1 MVVLDVSLNELYKL
15 LNKSLSE
22 EELNEYLLNI
32 KCELDEIEGNNAKIE
47 VKDFNRIDLY
57 SITGIARELKGILNI
72 EIGIPKFEVRD
83 SNYDLIV
90 DKEISNVR
98 PYIVG
103 AIVKN
108 VKLNEDRLKDLIQLQ
123 EKISQSF
130 GRNRQKVA
138 IGTHNFDLIKFPV
151 YYKLTDPETRFI
163 PLGLNKE
170 LSLREILENTEA
182 GKKYSYILNKYDKY
196 PILIDSNNNIISF
209 PPIINSN
216 KIGRLDINTRNI
228 FVDVSGTDLEK
239 VLLALNVIVLTL
251 KDFGGEIYSIN
262 VIYPDKKIKTP
273 ELKVIKKEMDLNK
286 IKKYLGIEMNDNKI
300 IEYLNRKR
308 MNAKIENNKLIIEY
322 LNYRDDILS
331 EYDIIEEI
339 LISYGY
345 NNLKPREI
353 KIYTKGGLS
362 KERKIMNNIRKIM
375 VNMGCI
381 EIYTPILSNKDIN
394 SLLNED
400 REIIELI
407 NPVSSSYNS
416 IRVYLL
422 SSFLQLLSENNE
434 LKFPAK
440 IFELNRVSYIKN
452 NKIIEDLDLLYIYSD
467 YEVSVN
473 DSLKVLK
480 RLFKELK
487 VDFDIRNSNHKFLI
501 NGRQGDIF
509 VNNENIGWIGEIDP
523 NILEK
528 LSIKYPLTS
537 FEISIKE
544 LMRYIKYDI

>member
-15 LNKSLSE
+15 LNKNLSE

-72 EIGIPKFEVRD
+72 ENGIPKFEVKD

-98 PYIVG
+98 PYIAG

-151 YYKLTDPETRFI
+151 YYKLTGPETRFV
-163 PLGLNKE
+163 PLGFNKE
-170 LSLREILENTEA
+170 LSLKEILENTEA
-182 GKKYSYILNKYDKY
+182 GKKYSYILNKYDRY

-216 KIGRLDINTRNI
+216 KIGRLDINTKNI
-228 FVDVSGTDLEK
+228 FIDVSGTDLEK
-239 VLLALNVIVLTL
+239 VLLALNVIALTL

-273 ELKVIKKEMDLNK
+273 ELKIIKKEMDLNK
-286 IKKYLGIEMNDNKI
+286 IKKYLGIELDNNKI
-300 IEYLNRKR
+300 VEYLNRKR

-322 LNYRDDILS
+322 LNYRNDILS

-353 KIYTKGGLS
+353 KIYTKGELS

-400 REIIELI
+400 REIAELI

-452 NKIIEDLDLLYIYSD
+452 NKIVEDLDLLYIYSD

-487 VDFDIRNSNHKFLI
+487 VDFDIRNSNHEFLI
-501 NGRQGDIF
+501 DGRQGDIF

-528 LSIKYPLTS
+528 LGIKYPLTG

-544 LMRYIKYDI
+544 LIKYIKYDI

>member
-15 LNKSLSE
+15 LNENLSE

-57 SITGIARELKGILNI
+57 SLSGIARELSGILNI
-72 EIGIPKFEVRD
+72 ETGIPKFEIKD
-83 SNYDLIV
+83 SDYDLIV
-90 DKEISNVR
+90 DKEILNIR

-103 AIVKN
+103 AVVKN

-163 PLGLNKE
+163 PLGFDKE

-182 GKKYSYILNKYDKY
+182 GKKYLYILNKYDKY

-216 KIGRLDINTRNI
+216 KIGRLDINTKNI
-228 FVDVSGTDLEK
+228 FIDVSGTDLEK
-239 VLLALNVIVLTL
+239 ILLALNVIVLTL

-286 IKKYLGIEMNDNKI
+286 IKKYLGIEIDNNKI
-300 IEYLNRKR
+300 VEYLNRKR
-308 MNAKIENNKLIIEY
+308 MNAKIENNKLIVEY
-322 LNYRDDILS
+322 LNYRNDILS

-362 KERKIMNNIRKIM
+362 KERKVMNNIRKIM

-394 SLLNED
+394 NLLNED

-407 NPVSSSYNS
+407 NPASSSYNS

-452 NKIIEDLDLLYIYSD
+452 NKIIEDIDLLYIYSD

-473 DSLKVLK
+473 YSLKVLK

-487 VDFDIRNSNHKFLI
+487 IDFDIRNSNHKFLI
-501 NGRQGDIF
+501 DGRQGDIF

-528 LSIKYPLTS
+528 LGIKYPLTG

-544 LMRYIKYDI
+544 LMKYIKYDI

>member
-1 MVVLDVSLNELYKL
+1 MVVLDASLNELYKL
-15 LNKSLSE
+15 LNKNLSE

-32 KCELDEIEGNNAKIE
+32 KCELDEIEENNAKIE

-57 SITGIARELKGILNI
+57 SLSGIARELKGILNV
-72 EIGIPKFEVRD
+72 ENGIPKFDVKD
-83 SNYDLIV
+83 SNYNLIV
-90 DKEISNVR
+90 DKEILNVR

-103 AIVKN
+103 AVVKN
-108 VKLNEDRLKDLIQLQ
+108 VKLNDDRLKDLIQLQ

-138 IGTHNFDLIKFPV
+138 IGMHNFDLIKFPV
-151 YYKLTDPETRFI
+151 YYKLTSPETRFI
-163 PLGLNKE
+163 PLGFDKE

-182 GKKYSYILNKYDKY
+182 GKKYLYILNKYDKY

-216 KIGRLDINTRNI
+216 KIGKLDINTKNI
-228 FVDVSGTDLEK
+228 FIDVSGTDLEK
-239 VLLALNVIVLTL
+239 ILLALNVIVLTL
-251 KDFGGEIYSIN
+251 KDFGGEVYSIN

-286 IKKYLGIEMNDNKI
+286 IKKYLGIEIDNNKI
-300 IEYLNRKR
+300 VEYLNRKR
-308 MNAKIENNKLIIEY
+308 MNAKIENDKLIVEY

-345 NNLKPREI
+345 NNLKPRET
-353 KIYTKGGLS
+353 KIYTKGVLS
-362 KERKIMNNIRKIM
+362 KERKIMNNIRKIV

-381 EIYTPILSNKDIN
+381 EIYTPILSNNDIN
-394 SLLNED
+394 NLLNED

-407 NPVSSSYNS
+407 NPASSSYNS

-434 LKFPAK
+434 LKFPSK

-452 NKIIEDLDLLYIYSD
+452 NKIVEDLNLLYIYSD

-480 RLFKELK
+480 RLFKELRI
-487 VDFDIRNSNHKFLI
+487 DFDIRNSNHKFLI
-501 NGRQGDIF
+501 DGRQGNIF

-528 LSIKYPLTS
+528 LSIKYPLTG

-544 LMRYIKYDI
+544 LMKYIKYDI

>member
-15 LNKSLSE
+15 LNKNLSE

-72 EIGIPKFEVRD
+72 ETGIPKFEVKD
-83 SNYDLIV
+83 SDYYLIV
-90 DKEISNVR
+90 DKEILNVR

-163 PLGLNKE
+163 PLGFNKE

-182 GKKYSYILNKYDKY
+182 GKKYSYILNKYNRY
-196 PILIDSNNNIISF
+196 PILIDSDNNIISF

-216 KIGRLDINTRNI
+216 KIGKLDINTKNI
-228 FVDVSGTDLEK
+228 FIDVSGTDLEK
-239 VLLALNVIVLTL
+239 ILLALNVIVLTL

-273 ELKVIKKEMDLNK
+273 ELKVVKKEMDLNK
-286 IKKYLGIEMNDNKI
+286 IRKYLGIELDYNEI
-300 IEYLNRKR
+300 IKHLNRKR

-322 LNYRDDILS
+322 LNYRNDILS

-362 KERKIMNNIRKIM
+362 KERKIMNNMRKIM
-375 VNMGCI
+375 VSMGCT

-394 SLLNED
+394 SLLNDD

-407 NPVSSSYNS
+407 NPSSSSYNS

-422 SSFLQLLSENNE
+422 TSFLQLLSENNE

-452 NKIIEDLDLLYIYSD
+452 NKIIEDLDLLYIYSN

-473 DSLKVLK
+473 NSLKVLK
-480 RLFKELK
+480 RLFKELRIN
-487 VDFDIRNSNHKFLI
+487 FDIRNSNHKFLI
-501 NGRQGDIF
+501 DGRQGDIF

-528 LSIKYPLTS
+528 LGIKYPLTG

-544 LMRYIKYDI
+544 LIKYIKYDI

>member
-15 LNKSLSE
+15 LNKNLSE

-32 KCELDEIEGNNAKIE
+32 KCELDEINGNNAKIE

-57 SITGIARELKGILNI
+57 SLAGIARELKGILNI
-72 EIGIPKFEVRD
+72 ETGIPKFEVKD
-83 SNYDLIV
+83 SDYYLIV
-90 DKEISNVR
+90 DKEILNVR

-163 PLGLNKE
+163 PLGFDKE

-182 GKKYSYILNKYDKY
+182 GKKYSYILNKYNRY
-196 PILIDSNNNIISF
+196 PILIDSDNNIISF

-216 KIGRLDINTRNI
+216 KIGKLDINTKNI
-228 FVDVSGTDLEK
+228 FIDVSGTDLEK
-239 VLLALNVIVLTL
+239 ILLALNVIVLTL

-273 ELKVIKKEMDLNK
+273 ELKVVKKEMDLNK
-286 IKKYLGIEMNDNKI
+286 IRKYLGIGLDYNEI
-300 IEYLNRKR
+300 IKHLNRKR

-322 LNYRDDILS
+322 LNYRNDILS

-375 VNMGCI
+375 VSMGCT

-394 SLLNED
+394 SLLNDD

-407 NPVSSSYNS
+407 NPSSSSYNS

-422 SSFLQLLSENNE
+422 TSFLQLLSENNE

-452 NKIIEDLDLLYIYSD
+452 NKIIEDLDLLYIYSN

-473 DSLKVLK
+473 NSLKVLK
-480 RLFKELK
+480 RLFKELRIN
-487 VDFDIRNSNHKFLI
+487 FDIRNSNHKFLI
-501 NGRQGDIF
+501 DGRQGDIF
-509 VNNENIGWIGEIDP
+509 VNNENIGWVGEIDP

-528 LSIKYPLTS
+528 LGIKYPLTG

-544 LMRYIKYDI
+544 LIKYIKYDI

>member
-15 LNKSLSE
+15 LNKNLSE
-22 EELNEYLLNI
+22 DELNEYLLNI

-72 EIGIPKFEVRD
+72 ETGIPKFEIKD

-90 DKEISNVR
+90 DKEILDVR

-108 VKLNEDRLKDLIQLQ
+108 VELNEDRLKDLIQLQ

-151 YYKLTDPETRFI
+151 YYKLTDPETKFI
-163 PLGLNKE
+163 PLGFNKE
-170 LSLREILENTEA
+170 LSLKEILENTEA
-182 GKKYSYILNKYDKY
+182 GKKYSYILNKYNKY

-216 KIGRLDINTRNI
+216 KIGRLDINTKNI
-228 FVDVSGTDLEK
+228 FIDVSGTDLEK
-239 VLLALNVIVLTL
+239 ILLALNVIVLTL

-273 ELKVIKKEMDLNK
+273 ELKIIKKEMDLNK
-286 IKKYLGIEMNDNKI
+286 IKKYLGIEIDNNKI
-300 IEYLNRKR
+300 VEYLNRKR

-322 LNYRDDILS
+322 LSYRNDILS

-394 SLLNED
+394 NLLNED

-416 IRVYLL
+416 IRIYLL

-480 RLFKELK
+480 RLFKELRI
-487 VDFDIRNSNHKFLI
+487 DFDIRNSNHKFLI
-501 NGRQGDIF
+501 DGRQGDIF

-528 LSIKYPLTS
+528 LGIKYPLTG

-544 LMRYIKYDI
+544 LMKYIKYDI

>member
-15 LNKSLSE
+15 LNKNLSE
-22 EELNEYLLNI
+22 DELNEYLLNI

-72 EIGIPKFEVRD
+72 ETGIPKFEIKD

-90 DKEISNVR
+90 DKEILNVR

-103 AIVKN
+103 AVVKN
-108 VKLNEDRLKDLIQLQ
+108 VELNEDRLKDLIQLQ

-151 YYKLTDPETRFI
+151 YYKLTDPETKFI
-163 PLGLNKE
+163 PLGFNKE
-170 LSLREILENTEA
+170 LSLKEILENTEA
-182 GKKYSYILNKYDKY
+182 GKKYSYILNKYNKY

-216 KIGRLDINTRNI
+216 KIGRLNINTKNI
-228 FVDVSGTDLEK
+228 FIDVSGTDLEK
-239 VLLALNVIVLTL
+239 ILLALNVIVLTL

-273 ELKVIKKEMDLNK
+273 ELKIIKKEMDLNK
-286 IKKYLGIEMNDNKI
+286 IKKYLGIEIDNNKI
-300 IEYLNRKR
+300 VEYLNRKR

-322 LNYRDDILS
+322 LNYRNDILS

-394 SLLNED
+394 NLLNED

-440 IFELNRVSYIKN
+440 IFELNRISYIKN

-480 RLFKELK
+480 RLFKELII
-487 VDFDIRNSNHKFLI
+487 DFDIRNSNHKFLI
-501 NGRQGDIF
+501 DGRQGDIF

-528 LSIKYPLTS
+528 LGIKYPLTG

-544 LMRYIKYDI
+544 LMKYIKYDI

>member
-1 MVVLDVSLNELYKL
+1 MVVLDVSLNELYKI
-15 LNKSLSE
+15 LNKKLSE
-22 EELNEYLLNI
+22 EELSEYLLNI
-32 KCELDEIEGNNAKIE
+32 KCELDEINGNNAKIE

-57 SITGIARELKGILNI
+57 SLTGIARELKGILNI
-72 EIGIPKFEVRD
+72 ENGIPKFEIKD
-83 SNYDLIV
+83 SPYSLIV

-138 IGTHNFDLIKFPV
+138 IGTHNFDLIEFPV
-151 YYKLTDPETRFI
+151 YYKLADPETKFI
-163 PLGLNKE
+163 PLGFDKE
-170 LSLREILENTEA
+170 LSLREILENTEP
-182 GKKYSYILNKYDKY
+182 GKKYSYILNKYNKY

-216 KIGRLDINTRNI
+216 KIGKLDINTKNI
-228 FVDVSGTDLEK
+228 FIDVSGTDLEK
-239 VLLALNVIVLTL
+239 ILLALNVIVLAL

-273 ELKVIKKEMDLNK
+273 ELKIIKKEMDLNK
-286 IKKYLGIEMNDNKI
+286 IKKYLGIELDDKKI
-300 IEYLNRKR
+300 VEYLNRKR

-353 KIYTKGGLS
+353 NIYTKGELS
-362 KERKIMNNIRKIM
+362 KERNIINNIRKIM

-407 NPVSSSYNS
+407 NPASSSYNS

-452 NKIIEDLDLLYIYSD
+452 NKIIEDLDLLYIYSN

-473 DSLKVLK
+473 DPLKVLK
-480 RLFKELK
+480 RLFKELEI
-487 VDFDIRNSNHKFLI
+487 DFDIRNSNHKFLI
-501 NGRQGDIF
+501 DGRQGDIF

-528 LSIKYPLTS
+528 LSIKYPLTG

-544 LMRYIKYDI
+544 LMKYIKYDI

>member
-15 LNKSLSE
+15 LNKNLSE

-32 KCELDEIEGNNAKIE
+32 KCELDEVNGNNAKIE

-57 SITGIARELKGILNI
+57 SLTGIARELKGILNI
-72 EIGIPKFEVRD
+72 ETDIPKFEVKD

-90 DKEISNVR
+90 DKEILNIR

-108 VKLNEDRLKDLIQLQ
+108 IKLNEDRLRDLIQLQ

-163 PLGLNKE
+163 PLGFDKE

-182 GKKYSYILNKYDKY
+182 GKKYSYILNKYNRY
-196 PILIDSNNNIISF
+196 PILIDSDNNIISF

-216 KIGRLDINTRNI
+216 KIGKLDINTKNI
-228 FVDVSGTDLEK
+228 FIDVSGTDLEK
-239 VLLALNVIVLTL
+239 ILLALNVIVLTL
-251 KDFGGEIYSIN
+251 KDFGGEICSIN

-286 IKKYLGIEMNDNKI
+286 IKKYLGIELDYNEI
-300 IEYLNRKR
+300 IKYLNRKR
-308 MNAKIENNKLIIEY
+308 MYAKIENNKLIIEY
-322 LNYRDDILS
+322 LNYRNGILS

-375 VNMGCI
+375 VSMACT

-394 SLLNED
+394 SLLSDD

-407 NPVSSSYNS
+407 NPASLSYNS
-416 IRVYLL
+416 IRIYLL
-422 SSFLQLLSENNE
+422 TSFLQLLSENNE
-434 LKFPAK
+434 LRFPAK

-452 NKIIEDLDLLYIYSD
+452 NKVIEDLDLLYIYSN

-473 DSLKVLK
+473 NSLKVLK

-487 VDFDIRNSNHKFLI
+487 IDFDIRNSNHKFLI
-501 NGRQGDIF
+501 DGRQGDIF

-528 LSIKYPLTS
+528 LGIKYPLTG

-544 LMRYIKYDI
+544 LIKYIKYDI

>member
-15 LNKSLSE
+15 LNENLSE

-57 SITGIARELKGILNI
+57 SLSGIARELKGILNI
-72 EIGIPKFEVRD
+72 ETGIPKFEIKD

-90 DKEISNVR
+90 DKEILNVR
-98 PYIVG
+98 PYIVS
-103 AIVKN
+103 AVVKN

-151 YYKLTDPETRFI
+151 YYKLTSPETRFI
-163 PLGLNKE
+163 PLGFDKE

-182 GKKYSYILNKYDKY
+182 GKKYLYILNKYDKY

-216 KIGRLDINTRNI
+216 KIGRLDINTKNI
-228 FVDVSGTDLEK
+228 FIDVSGTDLEK
-239 VLLALNVIVLTL
+239 ILLALNVIVLTL

-286 IKKYLGIEMNDNKI
+286 IKKYLGIEIDNNKI
-300 IEYLNRKR
+300 VEYLNRKR
-308 MNAKIENNKLIIEY
+308 MNAKIENNKLIVEY
-322 LNYRDDILS
+322 LNYRNDILS

-362 KERKIMNNIRKIM
+362 KERKVMNNIRKIM

-394 SLLNED
+394 NLLNED

-407 NPVSSSYNS
+407 NPASSSYNS

-452 NKIIEDLDLLYIYSD
+452 NKIIEDIDLLYIYSD

-473 DSLKVLK
+473 YSLKVLK

-487 VDFDIRNSNHKFLI
+487 IDFDIRNSNHKFLI
-501 NGRQGDIF
+501 DGRQGDIF

-528 LSIKYPLTS
+528 LGIKYPLTG

-544 LMRYIKYDI
+544 LMKYIKYDI

>member
-15 LNKSLSE
+15 LNKNLSE

-32 KCELDEIEGNNAKIE
+32 KCELDEINGNNAKIE

-57 SITGIARELKGILNI
+57 SLAGIARELKGILNI
-72 EIGIPKFEVRD
+72 ETGIPKFEVKD
-83 SNYDLIV
+83 SDYYLIV
-90 DKEISNVR
+90 DKEILNVR

-163 PLGLNKE
+163 PLGFDKE

-182 GKKYSYILNKYDKY
+182 GKKYSYILNKYNRY
-196 PILIDSNNNIISF
+196 PILIDSDNNIISF

-216 KIGRLDINTRNI
+216 KIGKLDINTKNI
-228 FVDVSGTDLEK
+228 FIDVSGTDLEK
-239 VLLALNVIVLTL
+239 ILLALNVIVLTL

-273 ELKVIKKEMDLNK
+273 ELKVVKKEMDLNK
-286 IKKYLGIEMNDNKI
+286 IRKYLGIGLDYNEI
-300 IEYLNRKR
+300 IKHLNRKR

-322 LNYRDDILS
+322 LNYRNDILS

-375 VNMGCI
+375 VSMGCT

-394 SLLNED
+394 SLLNDD

-407 NPVSSSYNS
+407 NPSSSSYNS

-422 SSFLQLLSENNE
+422 TSFLQLLSENNE

-452 NKIIEDLDLLYIYSD
+452 NKIIEDLDLLYIYSN

-473 DSLKVLK
+473 NSLKVLK
-480 RLFKELK
+480 RLFKELRI
-487 VDFDIRNSNHKFLI
+487 DFDIRNSNHRFLI
-501 NGRQGDIF
+501 DGRQGDIF
-509 VNNENIGWIGEIDP
+509 VNNENIGWVGEIDP

-528 LSIKYPLTS
+528 LSIKYPLTG

-544 LMRYIKYDI
+544 LIKYIKYDI

>member
-1 MVVLDVSLNELYKL
+1 MKL
-15 LNKSLSE
+15 KG
-22 EELNEYLLNI
+22 
-32 KCELDEIEGNNAKIE
+32 DNAKIE

-57 SITGIARELKGILNI
+57 SLTGIARELKGILNI
-72 EIGIPKFEVRD
+72 ENGIPKFDVKD
-83 SNYDLIV
+83 SYYNLIV
-90 DKEISNVR
+90 DKEILNIR

-108 VKLNEDRLKDLIQLQ
+108 VKLNDDRLKDLIQLQ

-151 YYKLTDPETRFI
+151 YYKLADPETKFI
-163 PLGLNKE
+163 PLGFNKE
-170 LSLREILENTEA
+170 LSLREILENTEP
-182 GKKYSYILNKYDKY
+182 GKKYLNILNKYNKY
-196 PILIDSNNNIISF
+196 PILIDSDNNIISF

-216 KIGRLDINTRNI
+216 KIGKLDVNTKNI
-228 FVDVSGTDLEK
+228 FIDVSGTDLEK
-239 VLLALNVIVLTL
+239 ILLALNVIVLAL
-251 KDFGGEIYSIN
+251 KDFGGEIYSID

-286 IKKYLGIEMNDNKI
+286 IKKYLGIDLDDNKI
-300 IEYLNRKR
+300 VEYLNKKR
-308 MNAKIENNKLIIEY
+308 MNAKIENDKLIVEY
-322 LNYRDDILS
+322 LNYRNDILS

-362 KERKIMNNIRKIM
+362 KERNIMNNIRKIM

-381 EIYTPILSNKDIN
+381 EIYTPTLSNKDIN

-400 REIIELI
+400 REIVELI
-407 NPVSSSYNS
+407 NPASSSYNS

-422 SSFLQLLSENNE
+422 TSFLQLLSENNE

-440 IFELNRVSYIKN
+440 VFELNRVSYIKN
-452 NKIIEDLDLLYIYSD
+452 NKIIEDLDLLYIYSN

-473 DSLKVLK
+473 DSLKLLK
-480 RLFKELK
+480 RLFKELRI
-487 VDFDIRNSNHKFLI
+487 DFDIRNSNYKFLI
-501 NGRQGDIF
+501 DGRQGNIF
-509 VNNENIGWIGEIDP
+509 VNNENIGWLGEIDP

-528 LSIKYPLTS
+528 LDIKYPLTG

-544 LMRYIKYDI
+544 LMNYIKYDI

>member
-15 LNKSLSE
+15 LNENLSE

-57 SITGIARELKGILNI
+57 SLSGIARELSGILNI
-72 EIGIPKFEVRD
+72 ENGIPKFEIKD

-90 DKEISNVR
+90 DKEILNIR

-103 AIVKN
+103 AVVKN

-151 YYKLTDPETRFI
+151 YYKLTSPETRFI
-163 PLGLNKE
+163 PLGFDKE

-182 GKKYSYILNKYDKY
+182 GKKYLYILNKYDKY

-216 KIGRLDINTRNI
+216 KIGKLDINTKNI
-228 FVDVSGTDLEK
+228 FIDVSGTDLEK
-239 VLLALNVIVLTL
+239 ILLALNVIVLTL
-251 KDFGGEIYSIN
+251 KDFGGEVYSIN

-286 IKKYLGIEMNDNKI
+286 IKKYLGIEIDNNKI
-300 IEYLNRKR
+300 VEYLNRKR
-308 MNAKIENNKLIIEY
+308 MNAKIENNKLIVEY

-394 SLLNED
+394 NLLNED
-400 REIIELI
+400 REIVELI
-407 NPVSSSYNS
+407 NPASSSYNS

-452 NKIIEDLDLLYIYSD
+452 NKIIENLDLLYIYSD

-480 RLFKELK
+480 RLFKELRI
-487 VDFDIRNSNHKFLI
+487 DFNIRNSNHKFLI
-501 NGRQGDIF
+501 DGRKGAIF

-528 LSIKYPLTS
+528 LDVKYPLTG

-544 LMRYIKYDI
+544 LKKYIKYDI

>member
-1 MVVLDVSLNELYKL
+1 
-15 LNKSLSE
+15 
-22 EELNEYLLNI
+22 
-32 KCELDEIEGNNAKIE
+32 
-47 VKDFNRIDLY
+47 
-57 SITGIARELKGILNI
+57 
-72 EIGIPKFEVRD
+72 
-83 SNYDLIV
+83 
-90 DKEISNVR
+90 
-98 PYIVG
+98 
-103 AIVKN
+103 
-108 VKLNEDRLKDLIQLQ
+108 
-123 EKISQSF
+123 
-130 GRNRQKVA
+130 
-138 IGTHNFDLIKFPV
+138 
-151 YYKLTDPETRFI
+151 
-163 PLGLNKE
+163 
-170 LSLREILENTEA
+170 
-182 GKKYSYILNKYDKY
+182 
-196 PILIDSNNNIISF
+196 
-209 PPIINSN
+209 
-216 KIGRLDINTRNI
+216 
-228 FVDVSGTDLEK
+228 
-239 VLLALNVIVLTL
+239 
-251 KDFGGEIYSIN
+251 
-262 VIYPDKKIKTP
+262 
-273 ELKVIKKEMDLNK
+273 MDLNK
-286 IKKYLGIEMNDNKI
+286 IKKYLGIEIDNNKI
-300 IEYLNRKR
+300 VEYLNRKR

-322 LNYRDDILS
+322 LSYRNDILS

-394 SLLNED
+394 NLLNED

-416 IRVYLL
+416 IRIYLL

-480 RLFKELK
+480 RLFKELRI
-487 VDFDIRNSNHKFLI
+487 DFDIRNSNHKFLI
-501 NGRQGDIF
+501 DGRQGDIF

-528 LSIKYPLTS
+528 LGIKYPLTG

-544 LMRYIKYDI
+544 LMKYIKYDIWNWI

>member
-1 MVVLDVSLNELYKL
+1 MVVLDISLNELYKL
-15 LNKSLSE
+15 LNKNLSE

-32 KCELDEIEGNNAKIE
+32 KCELDEVNGNNAKIE

-57 SITGIARELKGILNI
+57 SLAGIARELKGILNI
-72 EIGIPKFEVRD
+72 ETGIPKFEVKD
-83 SNYDLIV
+83 SDYYLIV
-90 DKEISNVR
+90 DKEILNVR

-163 PLGLNKE
+163 PLGFNKE

-182 GKKYSYILNKYDKY
+182 GKKYSYILNKYNRY
-196 PILIDSNNNIISF
+196 PILIDSDNNIISF

-216 KIGRLDINTRNI
+216 KIGKLDINTKNI
-228 FVDVSGTDLEK
+228 FIDVSGTDLEK
-239 VLLALNVIVLTL
+239 ILLALNVIVLTL

-262 VIYPDKKIKTP
+262 VIYLDKKIKTP

-286 IKKYLGIEMNDNKI
+286 IRKYLGIELDYNEI
-300 IEYLNRKR
+300 IKHLNRKR
-308 MNAKIENNKLIIEY
+308 MNAKIENNKLIVEY

-375 VNMGCI
+375 VSMGCT

-394 SLLNED
+394 SLLNDD

-407 NPVSSSYNS
+407 NPSSSSYNS

-422 SSFLQLLSENNE
+422 TSFLQLLSENNE

-452 NKIIEDLDLLYIYSD
+452 NKIIEDLDLLYIYSN

-473 DSLKVLK
+473 NSLKVLK
-480 RLFKELK
+480 RLFKELRIN
-487 VDFDIRNSNHKFLI
+487 FDIRNSNHKFLI
-501 NGRQGDIF
+501 DGRQGDIF
-509 VNNENIGWIGEIDP
+509 VNNENIGWIGEINP

-528 LSIKYPLTS
+528 LGIKYPLTG

-544 LMRYIKYDI
+544 LIKYIKYDI

>member
-15 LNKSLSE
+15 LNKNLSE

-57 SITGIARELKGILNI
+57 SLAGIARELKGILNI
-72 EIGIPKFEVRD
+72 ETGIPKFEVKD
-83 SNYDLIV
+83 SDYYLIV
-90 DKEISNVR
+90 DKEILNVR

-151 YYKLTDPETRFI
+151 YYKLADPETRFI
-163 PLGLNKE
+163 PLGFDKE
-170 LSLREILENTEA
+170 LSLKEILENTEA
-182 GKKYSYILNKYDKY
+182 GKKYSYILNKYNRY
-196 PILIDSNNNIISF
+196 PILIDSDNNIISF

-216 KIGRLDINTRNI
+216 KIGKLDINTKNI
-228 FVDVSGTDLEK
+228 FIDVSGTDLEK
-239 VLLALNVIVLTL
+239 ILLALNVIVLTL

-273 ELKVIKKEMDLNK
+273 ELKVVKKEMDLNK
-286 IKKYLGIEMNDNKI
+286 IKKYLGIELDYNEI
-300 IEYLNRKR
+300 IKHLNRKR
-308 MNAKIENNKLIIEY
+308 MNAKIENNKLIVEY
-322 LNYRDDILS
+322 LNYRNDILS

-353 KIYTKGGLS
+353 KIYTKGGLN

-375 VNMGCI
+375 VSIGCI

-400 REIIELI
+400 KEIIELI
-407 NPVSSSYNS
+407 NPASSSYNS

-422 SSFLQLLSENNE
+422 TSFLQLLSENND
-434 LKFPAK
+434 LRFPAK

-452 NKIIEDLDLLYIYSD
+452 NKIIEDLDLLYIYSN

-480 RLFKELK
+480 RLFKELRI
-487 VDFDIRNSNHKFLI
+487 DFDIRNSNHKFLI
-501 NGRQGDIF
+501 DGRQGDIF

-528 LSIKYPLTS
+528 LGIKYPLTG

-544 LMRYIKYDI
+544 LIKYIKYDI

>member
-15 LNKSLSE
+15 LNKNLSV

-32 KCELDEIEGNNAKIE
+32 KCELDEINGNNAKIE

-57 SITGIARELKGILNI
+57 SLAGIARELKGILNI
-72 EIGIPKFEVRD
+72 ETGIPKFDVKD
-83 SNYDLIV
+83 SDYDLIV
-90 DKEISNVR
+90 DKEILDVR

-151 YYKLTDPETRFI
+151 YYKLTDPETKFV
-163 PLGLNKE
+163 PLGFDKE
-170 LSLREILENTEA
+170 LSLREILESTEA
-182 GKKYSYILNKYDKY
+182 GKKYSYILNKYNRY
-196 PILIDSNNNIISF
+196 PILVDSNNNIISF

-216 KIGRLDINTRNI
+216 KIGKLDINTKNI
-228 FVDVSGTDLEK
+228 FIDVSGTDLEK
-239 VLLALNVIVLTL
+239 ILLALNVIVLTL

-286 IKKYLGIEMNDNKI
+286 IKKYLGIELDYNEI
-300 IEYLNRKR
+300 IKHLNRKR
-308 MNAKIENNKLIIEY
+308 MNAKIENNKLIVEY
-322 LNYRDDILS
+322 LNYRNDILS

-375 VNMGCI
+375 VSMGCT

-394 SLLNED
+394 SLLNDD

-407 NPVSSSYNS
+407 NPASSSYNS

-422 SSFLQLLSENNE
+422 TSFLQLLSENNE
-434 LKFPAK
+434 LRFPAK

-452 NKIIEDLDLLYIYSD
+452 NKIIEDLDLLYIYSN

-473 DSLKVLK
+473 NSLKVLK
-480 RLFKELK
+480 RLFKELRI
-487 VDFDIRNSNHKFLI
+487 DFDIRNSNHKFLI
-501 NGRQGDIF
+501 DGRQGDIF
-509 VNNENIGWIGEIDP
+509 VNNENIGWVGEINP

-528 LSIKYPLTS
+528 LGIKYPLTG

-544 LMRYIKYDI
+544 LIKYIKYDI

>member
-15 LNKSLSE
+15 LNKNLSE
-22 EELNEYLLNI
+22 DELNEYLLNI

-72 EIGIPKFEVRD
+72 ETGIPKFEIKD

-90 DKEISNVR
+90 DKEILNVR

-163 PLGLNKE
+163 PLGFNKE

-216 KIGRLDINTRNI
+216 KIGRLDINTKNI
-228 FVDVSGTDLEK
+228 FIDVSGTDLEK
-239 VLLALNVIVLTL
+239 ILLALNVIVLTL

-273 ELKVIKKEMDLNK
+273 ELKIIKKEMDLNK
-286 IKKYLGIEMNDNKI
+286 IKKYLGIELDDNKI

-394 SLLNED
+394 NLLNED

-487 VDFDIRNSNHKFLI
+487 IDFDIRNSNHKFLI
-501 NGRQGDIF
+501 DGRQGDIF

-528 LSIKYPLTS
+528 LGIKYPLTG

-544 LMRYIKYDI
+544 LMKYIKYDI

>member
-1 MVVLDVSLNELYKL
+1 MVVLDISLNELYKL
-15 LNKSLSE
+15 LNKNLSE

-72 EIGIPKFEVRD
+72 ENSIPKFEVKD

-98 PYIVG
+98 PYIAG

-163 PLGLNKE
+163 PLGFNKE

-216 KIGRLDINTRNI
+216 KIGRLDINTKNI
-228 FVDVSGTDLEK
+228 FIDVSGTDLEK
-239 VLLALNVIVLTL
+239 VLLTLNVIVLTL

-262 VIYPDKKIKTP
+262 IIYQDKKIKTP
-273 ELKVIKKEMDLNK
+273 ELKIIKKEMDLNK
-286 IKKYLGIEMNDNKI
+286 IKKYLGIEMDNNKI

-308 MNAKIENNKLIIEY
+308 MNAKIENNKLIVEY

-416 IRVYLL
+416 IRIYLL

-434 LKFPAK
+434 LKFPAR

-501 NGRQGDIF
+501 DGRQGDIF

-528 LSIKYPLTS
+528 LSIKYPLTG

-544 LMRYIKYDI
+544 LMKYIKYDI

>member
-15 LNKSLSE
+15 LNKNLSE
-22 EELNEYLLNI
+22 DELNEYLLNI

-72 EIGIPKFEVRD
+72 ETGIPKFEIKD

-90 DKEISNVR
+90 DKEILNVR

-108 VKLNEDRLKDLIQLQ
+108 VELNEDRLKDLIQLQ

-151 YYKLTDPETRFI
+151 YYKLADPETRFI
-163 PLGLNKE
+163 PLGFNKE
-170 LSLREILENTEA
+170 LSLKEILENTEA
-182 GKKYSYILNKYDKY
+182 GKKYSYILNKYNKY

-216 KIGRLDINTRNI
+216 KIGRLDINTKNI
-228 FVDVSGTDLEK
+228 FIDVSGTDLEK
-239 VLLALNVIVLTL
+239 ILLALNVIVLTL

-273 ELKVIKKEMDLNK
+273 ELKIIKKEMDLNK
-286 IKKYLGIEMNDNKI
+286 IKKYLGIEIDNNKI
-300 IEYLNRKR
+300 VEYLNRKR

-322 LNYRDDILS
+322 LNYRNDILS

-353 KIYTKGGLS
+353 KIYTKGELS

-394 SLLNED
+394 NLLNED

-480 RLFKELK
+480 RLFKELRI
-487 VDFDIRNSNHKFLI
+487 DFDIRNSNHKFLI
-501 NGRQGDIF
+501 DGRQGDIF

-528 LSIKYPLTS
+528 LGIKYPLTG

-544 LMRYIKYDI
+544 LMKYIKYDI

>member
-15 LNKSLSE
+15 LNENLSE

-57 SITGIARELKGILNI
+57 SLSGIARELKGILNI
-72 EIGIPKFEVRD
+72 ENGIPKFEIKD
-83 SNYDLIV
+83 SDYDLIV
-90 DKEISNVR
+90 DKEILNIR

-103 AIVKN
+103 AVVKN

-151 YYKLTDPETRFI
+151 YYKLTSPETRFI
-163 PLGLNKE
+163 PLGFDKE

-182 GKKYSYILNKYDKY
+182 GKKYLYILNKYDKY

-216 KIGRLDINTRNI
+216 KIGRLDINTKNI
-228 FVDVSGTDLEK
+228 FIDVSGTDLEK
-239 VLLALNVIVLTL
+239 ILLALNVIVLTL
-251 KDFGGEIYSIN
+251 KDFGGEVYSIN

-286 IKKYLGIEMNDNKI
+286 IKKYLGIEIDNNKI
-300 IEYLNRKR
+300 VEYLNRKR
-308 MNAKIENNKLIIEY
+308 MNAKIENNKLIVEY

-362 KERKIMNNIRKIM
+362 NERKIINNIRKIM
-375 VNMGCI
+375 VNMECI

-394 SLLNED
+394 NLLNED

-407 NPVSSSYNS
+407 NPASSSYNS

-473 DSLKVLK
+473 YSLKVLK

-487 VDFDIRNSNHKFLI
+487 IDFDIRNSNHKFLI
-501 NGRQGDIF
+501 DGRQGDIF

-528 LSIKYPLTS
+528 LGIKYPLTG

-544 LMRYIKYDI
+544 LMKYIKYDI

>member
-15 LNKSLSE
+15 LNKNLSE
-22 EELNEYLLNI
+22 DELNEYLLNI

-72 EIGIPKFEVRD
+72 ETGIPKFEIKD
-83 SNYDLIV
+83 SDYDLIV
-90 DKEISNVR
+90 DKEILNVR

-103 AIVKN
+103 AVVKN
-108 VKLNEDRLKDLIQLQ
+108 VELNEDRLKDLIQLQ

-151 YYKLTDPETRFI
+151 YYKLADPETRFI
-163 PLGLNKE
+163 PLGFNKE
-170 LSLREILENTEA
+170 LSLKEILENTEA
-182 GKKYSYILNKYDKY
+182 GKKYSYILNKYNKY

-216 KIGRLDINTRNI
+216 KIGRLDINTKNI
-228 FVDVSGTDLEK
+228 FIDVSGTDLEK
-239 VLLALNVIVLTL
+239 ILLALNVIVLTL

-273 ELKVIKKEMDLNK
+273 ELKIIKKEMDLNK
-286 IKKYLGIEMNDNKI
+286 IKKYLGIEIDNNKI
-300 IEYLNRKR
+300 VEYLNRKR

-322 LNYRDDILS
+322 LNYRNDILS

-362 KERKIMNNIRKIM
+362 KERKIMNNVRKIM

-394 SLLNED
+394 NLLNED

-473 DSLKVLK
+473 NSLKVLK
-480 RLFKELK
+480 RLFKELRI
-487 VDFDIRNSNHKFLI
+487 DFDIRNSNHKFLI
-501 NGRQGDIF
+501 DGRQGDIF

-528 LSIKYPLTS
+528 MGIKYPLTG

-544 LMRYIKYDI
+544 LMKYIKYDI

>member
-15 LNKSLSE
+15 LNKSLSA

-32 KCELDEIEGNNAKIE
+32 KCELDEVDGNNAKIE

-57 SITGIARELKGILNI
+57 SLTGIAKELKGILNI
-72 EIGIPKFEVRD
+72 EIGIPKFEVKD

-90 DKEISNVR
+90 DKEILNVR

-103 AIVKN
+103 AIIKN

-163 PLGLNKE
+163 PLGFDKE
-170 LSLREILENTEA
+170 LSLKEILKNTEA
-182 GKKYSYILNKYDKY
+182 GKKYSYILNKYNRY
-196 PILIDSNNNIISF
+196 PILIDSDNNIISF

-216 KIGRLDINTRNI
+216 KIGKLDVNTKNI
-228 FVDVSGTDLEK
+228 FIDVSGTDLEK
-239 VLLALNVIVLTL
+239 ILLALNVIVLTL
-251 KDFGGEIYSIN
+251 KDLGGEIYSIN

-273 ELKVIKKEMDLNK
+273 ELKVVKKEMDLNK
-286 IKKYLGIEMNDNKI
+286 IKKCLGIELDYDEI
-300 IEYLNRKR
+300 IKHLNRKR
-308 MNAKIENNKLIIEY
+308 MNAKIENNKLIVEY

-375 VNMGCI
+375 VSMGCT

-394 SLLNED
+394 SLLNDD

-407 NPVSSSYNS
+407 NPASSSYNS

-422 SSFLQLLSENNE
+422 TSFLQLLSENNE

-452 NKIIEDLDLLYIYSD
+452 NKIIEDLDLLYIYSN

-473 DSLKVLK
+473 NSLKVLK
-480 RLFKELK
+480 RLFKELRI
-487 VDFDIRNSNHKFLI
+487 DFDIRNSNHKFLI
-501 NGRQGDIF
+501 DGRQGDIF
-509 VNNENIGWIGEIDP
+509 VNNENIGWVGEINP

-528 LSIKYPLTS
+528 LGIKYPLTG

-544 LMRYIKYDI
+544 LIKYIKYDI

>member
-15 LNKSLSE
+15 LNKNLSE

-57 SITGIARELKGILNI
+57 SLSGIARELRGILNI
-72 EIGIPKFEVRD
+72 EKGIPKFEIKD

-90 DKEISNVR
+90 DKEILNVR

-103 AIVKN
+103 AVVKN

-163 PLGLNKE
+163 PLGFDKE
-170 LSLREILENTEA
+170 LSFKEILENTEA
-182 GKKYSYILNKYDKY
+182 GKKYSYILNKYNKY

-216 KIGRLDINTRNI
+216 KIGRLDINTKNI
-228 FVDVSGTDLEK
+228 FIDVSGTDLEK
-239 VLLALNVIVLTL
+239 ILLALNVIVLTL

-262 VIYPDKKIKTP
+262 IIYPDKKIKTP

-286 IKKYLGIEMNDNKI
+286 IKKYLGIEIDNNKI
-300 IEYLNRKR
+300 VEYLNRKR
-308 MNAKIENNKLIIEY
+308 MNAKIENNKLIVEY

-345 NNLKPREI
+345 NNLKPKEI
-353 KIYTKGGLS
+353 KIYTKGELS

-394 SLLNED
+394 NLLNED
-400 REIIELI
+400 KEIIELI
-407 NPVSSSYNS
+407 NPASSSYNS

-473 DSLKVLK
+473 DSLRVLK
-480 RLFKELK
+480 RLFKELRI
-487 VDFDIRNSNHKFLI
+487 DFDIKNSNHKFLI
-501 NGRQGDIF
+501 DGRQGNIL
-509 VNNENIGWIGEIDP
+509 VNNENMGWIGEIDP

-528 LSIKYPLTS
+528 LSIKYPLTG
-537 FEISIKE
+537 FEIGIKE
-544 LMRYIKYDI
+544 LIKYIKYDI

>member
-1 MVVLDVSLNELYKL
+1 MVILDVSLNELYKL
-15 LNKSLSE
+15 LNKNLSE

-57 SITGIARELKGILNI
+57 SLSGIARELKGILNI
-72 EIGIPKFEVRD
+72 ETGIPKFEIRD

-90 DKEISNVR
+90 DKEILNVR

-103 AIVKN
+103 AIVKD

-163 PLGLNKE
+163 PLGFNRE

-182 GKKYSYILNKYDKY
+182 GKKYSYILNKYNKY

-228 FVDVSGTDLEK
+228 FIDVSGTDLEK
-239 VLLALNVIVLTL
+239 ILLALNVIVLAL

-286 IKKYLGIEMNDNKI
+286 IKKYLGIELDSNKI
-300 IEYLNRKR
+300 IEYLNKKR

-353 KIYTKGGLS
+353 KVYTKGELS
-362 KERKIMNNIRKIM
+362 RERKIMNNIRKIM

-416 IRVYLL
+416 IRGYLL

-440 IFELNRVSYIKN
+440 IFELNRVSYIKD
-452 NKIIEDLDLLYIYSD
+452 NKIIEDLNLLYIYSD

-473 DSLKVLK
+473 NSLKVLK

-487 VDFDIRNSNHKFLI
+487 IDFDIRNSNHKFLI
-501 NGRQGDIF
+501 DGRQGDIF

-528 LSIKYPLTS
+528 LSIKYPLTG
-537 FEISIKE
+537 FEIGIKK
-544 LMRYIKYDI
+544 LMKYIKYDI

>member
-15 LNKSLSE
+15 LNKNLSE
-22 EELNEYLLNI
+22 DELNEYLLNI

-72 EIGIPKFEVRD
+72 ENGIPKFEIKD

-151 YYKLTDPETRFI
+151 YYKLTSPETRFV
-163 PLGLNKE
+163 PLGFNKE

-182 GKKYSYILNKYDKY
+182 GKKYSYILNKYDRY

-239 VLLALNVIVLTL
+239 ILLALNVIALTL

-262 VIYPDKKIKTP
+262 VIYSDKKIKTP
-273 ELKVIKKEMDLNK
+273 ELKVIKKELDLNK
-286 IKKYLGIEMNDNKI
+286 IKKYLGIEIDNNKI
-300 IEYLNRKR
+300 VEYLNRKR
-308 MNAKIENNKLIIEY
+308 MNAKIENNKLIVEY

-487 VDFDIRNSNHKFLI
+487 VDFNIRNTNHKFLI
-501 NGRQGDIF
+501 HGRQGDIF

-523 NILEK
+523 NILEN
-528 LSIKYPLTS
+528 LDIKYPLTG

>member
-1 MVVLDVSLNELYKL
+1 MVVLDLSLNELYKL
-15 LNKSLSE
+15 LNRNLSE

-32 KCELDEIEGNNAKIE
+32 KCELDETEGNNAKIE

-57 SITGIARELKGILNI
+57 SLSGIARELKGILNI
-72 EIGIPKFEVRD
+72 ENGIPKFEIKD
-83 SNYDLIV
+83 SNYDLII
-90 DKEISNVR
+90 DKEILNVR

-103 AIVKN
+103 AVVKN

-151 YYKLTDPETRFI
+151 YYKLTSPETIFV
-163 PLGLNKE
+163 PLGFDKE

-182 GKKYSYILNKYDKY
+182 GKKYLYILNKYDKY

-216 KIGRLDINTRNI
+216 KIGRLDINTKNI
-228 FVDVSGTDLEK
+228 FIDVSGTDLEK
-239 VLLALNVIVLTL
+239 ILLALNVIVLTL
-251 KDFGGEIYSIN
+251 KDFGGEVYSIN

-286 IKKYLGIEMNDNKI
+286 IKKYLGIEIDNNKI
-300 IEYLNRKR
+300 VEYLNRKR
-308 MNAKIENNKLIIEY
+308 MNAKIENDKLIVEY

-345 NNLKPREI
+345 NNLKPRET
-353 KIYTKGGLS
+353 KIYTKGVLS
-362 KERKIMNNIRKIM
+362 KERKIMNNIRKIV

-381 EIYTPILSNKDIN
+381 EIYTPILSNNDIN
-394 SLLNED
+394 NLLNED

-407 NPVSSSYNS
+407 NPASSSYNS

-434 LKFPAK
+434 LKFPSK

-452 NKIIEDLDLLYIYSD
+452 NKIVEDLNLLYIYSD

-480 RLFKELK
+480 RLFKELRI
-487 VDFDIRNSNHKFLI
+487 DFDIRNSNHKFLI
-501 NGRQGDIF
+501 DGRQGNIF

-528 LSIKYPLTS
+528 LSIKYPLTG

-544 LMRYIKYDI
+544 LMKYIKYDI

>member
-15 LNKSLSE
+15 LNKSLSA

-32 KCELDEIEGNNAKIE
+32 KCELDEVDGNNAKIE

-57 SITGIARELKGILNI
+57 SLTGIAKELKGILNI
-72 EIGIPKFEVRD
+72 EIGIPKFEVKD

-90 DKEISNVR
+90 DKEILDVR

-103 AIVKN
+103 AIIKN

-163 PLGLNKE
+163 PLGFDKE
-170 LSLREILENTEA
+170 LSLKEILKNTEA
-182 GKKYSYILNKYDKY
+182 GKKYSYILNKYNRY
-196 PILIDSNNNIISF
+196 PILIDSDNNIISF

-216 KIGRLDINTRNI
+216 KIGKLDVNTKNI
-228 FVDVSGTDLEK
+228 FIDVSGTDLEK
-239 VLLALNVIVLTL
+239 ILLALNVIVLTL

-273 ELKVIKKEMDLNK
+273 ELKVVKKEMDLNK
-286 IKKYLGIEMNDNKI
+286 IKKCLGIELDYDEI
-300 IEYLNRKR
+300 IKHLNRKR
-308 MNAKIENNKLIIEY
+308 MNAKIENNKLIVEY

-375 VNMGCI
+375 VSMGCT

-394 SLLNED
+394 SLLNDD

-407 NPVSSSYNS
+407 NPASSSYNS

-422 SSFLQLLSENNE
+422 TSFLQLLSENNE

-452 NKIIEDLDLLYIYSD
+452 NKIIEDLDLLYIYSN

-473 DSLKVLK
+473 NSLKVLK
-480 RLFKELK
+480 RLFKELRI
-487 VDFDIRNSNHKFLI
+487 DFDIRNSNHKFLI
-501 NGRQGDIF
+501 DGRQGDIF
-509 VNNENIGWIGEIDP
+509 VNNENIGWVGEINP

-528 LSIKYPLTS
+528 LGIKYPLTG

-544 LMRYIKYDI
+544 LIKYIKYDI

>member
-15 LNKSLSE
+15 LNKSLSA

-32 KCELDEIEGNNAKIE
+32 KCELDEVDGNNAKIE

-57 SITGIARELKGILNI
+57 SLTGIAKELKGILNI
-72 EIGIPKFEVRD
+72 EIGIPKFEVKD

-90 DKEISNVR
+90 DKEILDVR

-103 AIVKN
+103 AIIKN

-163 PLGLNKE
+163 PLGFDKE
-170 LSLREILENTEA
+170 LSLKEILKNTEA
-182 GKKYSYILNKYDKY
+182 GKKYSYILNKYNRY
-196 PILIDSNNNIISF
+196 PILIDSDNNIISF

-216 KIGRLDINTRNI
+216 KIGKLDVNTKNI
-228 FVDVSGTDLEK
+228 FIDVSGTDLEK
-239 VLLALNVIVLTL
+239 ILLALNVIVLTL
-251 KDFGGEIYSIN
+251 KDLGGEIYSIN

-273 ELKVIKKEMDLNK
+273 ELKVVKKEMDLNK
-286 IKKYLGIEMNDNKI
+286 IKKCLGIELDYDEI
-300 IEYLNRKR
+300 IKHLNRKR
-308 MNAKIENNKLIIEY
+308 MNAKIENNKLIVEY

-375 VNMGCI
+375 VSMGCT

-394 SLLNED
+394 SLLNDD

-407 NPVSSSYNS
+407 NPASSSYNS

-422 SSFLQLLSENNE
+422 TSFLQLLSENNE

-452 NKIIEDLDLLYIYSD
+452 NKIIEDLDLLYIYSN

-473 DSLKVLK
+473 NSLKVLK
-480 RLFKELK
+480 RLFKELRI
-487 VDFDIRNSNHKFLI
+487 DFDIRNSNHKFLI
-501 NGRQGDIF
+501 DGRQGDIF
-509 VNNENIGWIGEIDP
+509 VNNENIGWVGEINP

-528 LSIKYPLTS
+528 LGIKYPLTG

-544 LMRYIKYDI
+544 LIKYIKYDI